1 MPKAKT
7 ARVSATK
14 PAAEPGLTK
23 SAALC
28 VNADALYRAAAESCR
43 QHARYSR
50 LVEHEVCDAE
60 QDAACEMV
68 TVSDELLEQLVGE
81 YENGAALRESRSDE
95 AWWHRANMLLH
106 ASREYVRHR
115 QRCDDVGRGSSS
127 HSAELL
133 GAMQLEYELA
143 ASALMALR
151 HAVDAYREARPE
163 ANFTH

>member
-1 MPKAKT
+1 MVTNA
-7 ARVSATK
+7 
-14 PAAEPGLTK
+14 
-23 SAALC
+23 AALC
-28 VNADALYRAAAESCR
+28 ASADALYRAAAESCR

-68 TVSDELLEQLVGE
+68 TVSDSLLQRLLGE
-81 YENGAALRESRSDE
+81 YEDGAALRESKTDQ

-115 QRCDDVGRGSSS
+115 QRCDDVGKGSSS

-133 GAMQLEYELA
+133 GKMQLEYELA

-151 HAVDAYREARPE
+151 QAVESYRESRPE
-163 ANFTH
+163 ASLAH